1 VSDSKRP
8 RRRVTLAGAGACGA
22 CAALFT
28 LLLALATVP
37 AAHAVG
43 GKTPMGTS
51 VQEPVSGGNGT
62 IYMTGYD
69 EAIHIIDEA
78 TMTVVDKIQA
88 TAGIPRGMRLSPDR
102 KRFYTVSVDFE
113 NIEIFDIEARRSI
126 GVHTFSADNAKVRIW
141 SVAIHPGG
149 RYLMVLT
156 STDTKLVDRW
166 EISEPILRQYDLETR
181 EFVREFPW
189 PDGEVRERVNV
200 MFSPDGTLMYFLAED
215 LLVYDFET
223 FEEVDKWEISTPFET
238 GMARL
243 SFGFNQSLYEEP
255 GFYTGLFRTTD
266 PVNGRRMMGVAR
278 INLPEK
284 SVDFYT
290 LGPSIGVGFALAP
303 DRTKAYGLRSQIGD
317 YEIWTFDL
325 ENRRVSGRQ
334 SFPGRPRMALA
345 PSTNGELLYIYN
357 AGNTIDIHD
366 AETFEFIRTVELD
379 ADMTSLVVLPA
390 DPARVP

>member
-1 VSDSKRP
+1 MNAPQRP
-8 RRRVTLAGAGACGA
+8 SRRLTLVGA
-22 CAALFT
+22 CAASGA
-28 LLLALATVP
+28 LLVLATVP
-37 AAHAVG
+37 AAQAIRVE
-43 GKTPMGTS
+43 TPMGPS
-51 VQEPVSGGNGT
+51 AQEPVSGGNAT
-62 IYMTGYD
+62 IYMAGYD
-69 EAIHIIDEA
+69 EAIHIMDEA
-78 TMTVVDKIQA
+78 TMTLVGKIQA

-102 KRFYTVSVDFE
+102 KRFYTISVDFE
-113 NIEIFDIEARRSI
+113 NIEIFDIEARQSI
-126 GVHTFSADNAKVRIW
+126 GVHTFSTDNAKVRIW

-166 EISEPILRQYDLETR
+166 EISEPVIRQYDVETR
-181 EFVREFPW
+181 EFVRQFPW

-215 LLVYDFET
+215 LLVYDFES
-223 FEEVDKWEISTPFET
+223 FEEVDKWEISMPFET

-243 SFGFNQSLYEEP
+243 SLGFNQSLYEEP

-325 ENRRVSGRQ
+325 ESRRVFSRR
-334 SFPGRPRMALA
+334 SFPGRPRMSLT
-345 PSTNGELLYIYN
+345 PSSNGELLYVHG
-357 AGNTIDIHD
+357 AGNTIDVYD
-366 AETFEFIRTVELD
+366 AETFDFVRAVTLD
-379 ADMTSLVVLPA
+379 ADMTGFVVLPA
-390 DPARVP
+390 DPAQIP

>member
-1 VSDSKRP
+1 MNAPQRP
-8 RRRVTLAGAGACGA
+8 SRRFALVGA
-22 CAALFT
+22 CAASAA
-28 LLLALATVP
+28 LLVLATLP
-37 AAHAVG
+37 AAQAIRVE
-43 GKTPMGTS
+43 TPMGPS
-51 VQEPVSGGNGT
+51 AQEPVSGGNAT
-62 IYMTGYD
+62 IYMAGYD
-69 EAIHIIDEA
+69 EAIHIMDEA
-78 TMTVVDKIQA
+78 TMTLVGKIQA

-102 KRFYTVSVDFE
+102 KRFYTISVDFE
-113 NIEIFDIEARRSI
+113 NIEVFDIEARLSI
-126 GVHTFSADNAKVRIW
+126 GVHTFSTDNAKVRIW

-166 EISEPILRQYDLETR
+166 EISEPVIRQYDLETR

-215 LLVYDFET
+215 LLVYDFES
-223 FEEVDKWEISTPFET
+223 FEEVDKWEISMPFET

-243 SFGFNQSLYEEP
+243 SLGFNQSLYEEP

-266 PVNGRRMMGVAR
+266 PVNRRRMMGVAR

-325 ENRRVSGRQ
+325 ESRRVSSRR
-334 SFPGRPRMALA
+334 SFPGRPRMSLT
-345 PSTNGELLYIYN
+345 PSSNGELLYVHG
-357 AGNTIDIHD
+357 AGNTIDVYD
-366 AETFEFIRTVELD
+366 AETFDFVRAVTLD
-379 ADMTSLVVLPA
+379 ADMTGFVVLPA
-390 DPARVP
+390 DPARIP